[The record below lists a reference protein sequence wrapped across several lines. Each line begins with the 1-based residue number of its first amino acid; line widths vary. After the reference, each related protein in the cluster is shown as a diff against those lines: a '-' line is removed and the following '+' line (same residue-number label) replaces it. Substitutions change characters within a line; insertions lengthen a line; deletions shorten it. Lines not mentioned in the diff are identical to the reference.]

1 MCFIPIHV
9 IVSTSILM
17 DEIYNVERRQ
27 LWFDVEQGKR
37 GRVTVHKQLFFRPCV
52 KELIVLSMSTVI
64 NVYQNDEDNQ
74 GEMIW
79 H

>member
-1 MCFIPIHV
+1 
-9 IVSTSILM
+9 M

-27 LWFDVEQGKR
+27 LWFDVEQGK
-37 GRVTVHKQLFFRPCV
+37 GGKITGNKQSFFRPCV

-74 GEMIW
+74 GKLIR